1 MAHIV
6 TLNTPLREDWLAQLA
21 DVVTNP
27 DELLH
32 LLQIEADENLR
43 AGQDAGRLFA
53 LRVPRAFIARM
64 EKGNPDDPLLRQ
76 VLTSGMNLLSPRFL
90 HRPAG
95 RATQRGAGI
104 IA

>member
-43 AGQDAGRLFA
+43 AGQDARRLFA
-53 LRVPRAFIARM
+53 LRVPR
-64 EKGNPDDPLLRQ
+64 
-76 VLTSGMNLLSPRFL
+76 
-90 HRPAG
+90 
-95 RATQRGAGI
+95 
-104 IA
+104 

>member
-43 AGQDAGRLFA
+43 AGQDARRLFA
-53 LRVPRAFIARM
+53 LRVPRAFTCLPSAC
-64 EKGNPDDPLLRQ
+64 
-76 VLTSGMNLLSPRFL
+76 
-90 HRPAG
+90 
-95 RATQRGAGI
+95 RALYCAHGEGQP
-104 IA
+104 

>member
-43 AGQDAGRLFA
+43 AGQDARRLFA
-53 LRVPRAFIARM
+53 LRVPRAFIAASR
-64 EKGNPDDPLLRQ
+64 EVCVYCSPDSIIILS
-76 VLTSGMNLLSPRFL
+76 TS
-90 HRPAG
+90 
-95 RATQRGAGI
+95 
-104 IA
+104 

>member
-43 AGQDAGRLFA
+43 AGQDAEA
-53 LRVPRAFIARM
+53 LVCPPRAARFYCAHG
-64 EKGNPDDPLLRQ
+64 EGQP
-76 VLTSGMNLLSPRFL
+76 
-90 HRPAG
+90 
-95 RATQRGAGI
+95 
-104 IA
+104 